1 VLIRKE
7 ILKTSKISIADLF
20 FFIVVGA
27 IILAVVTTAER
38 WSTSFQRDV
47 PIDLS
52 TGSLLTYSLLSLT
65 RGMIAYLISLTLAL
79 VCGYLAAKSRF
90 WERIILPILDIG
102 QSLPVLGFL
111 PGLVLGLVALFPNS
125 NIGLEMACI
134 LMIVTSQMW
143 NMAFSFYS
151 SMKALPPEFS
161 EVARISQLNPIVRF
175 VKVELP
181 FAATPLA
188 WNSLVS
194 IAGGWFFLTVC
205 ESFQLKG
212 QNFRIPGLG
221 SFMSEALD
229 KGNIPA
235 IIMGIT
241 AMMCVIIL
249 IDFIIWRPIISWS
262 QKFRPDDLPLS
273 EIEVPFVSLMF
284 KQSRI
289 VEEVSKYARALK
301 IKLRPYYLKLEER
314 ISRPSPEPI
323 AEILESKLS
332 PEKRGTFRIFKTQL
346 QRGIAITIMIALAVW
361 VSGQLYL
368 LVKDLELSD
377 WLLVSKS
384 ALLTLSRIA
393 VCLVLATIW
402 TLPVGVLIGLSP
414 RLTRIFQPVIQ
425 VFASFPSPMIYPLVF
440 IAFKKIGIDL
450 GVSSI
455 FLLMVG
461 VQWYILFNVLA
472 GSVQIAQQHRDS
484 FKLMNLDW
492 KEHWKKL
499 YLPSVF
505 PYLVTGWI
513 TAAGGAWNA
522 SIVTE
527 YLEFGGET
535 HSTEG
540 LGSLIT
546 RATADGNFQLLC
558 ASLMVM
564 VGLVIL
570 LNRSVWKFLFR
581 YAETRFKMES

>member
-1 VLIRKE
+1 MLIRKE
-7 ILKTSKISIADLF
+7 ILKSSRISIPDLF
-20 FFIVVGA
+20 FFVVVGGA
-27 IILAVVTTAER
+27 ILAVTTTAER
-38 WSTSFQRDV
+38 WTMGFQRDV

-65 RGMIAYLISLTLAL
+65 RGIIAYLISLTLAL

-111 PGLVLGLVALFPNS
+111 PGLVLGLVAIFPNS
-125 NIGLEMACI
+125 NIGLELACI

-151 SMKALPPEFS
+151 SLKAIPPEFI
-161 EVARISQLNPIVRF
+161 EVAKVSRINPLVRF

-212 QNFRIPGLG
+212 QSFRLPGLG
-221 SFMSEALD
+221 SFMAEALD
-229 KGNIPA
+229 QGKTSA
-235 IIMGIT
+235 VLMGIT

-249 IDFIIWRPIISWS
+249 LDFIIWRPIISWS
-262 QKFRPDDLPLS
+262 QKFRPDDLPLGD
-273 EIEVPFVSLMF
+273 IEVPFVSLMF
-284 KQSRI
+284 RQSRI
-289 VEEVSKYARALK
+289 VEEVSKYFRALK
-301 IKLRPYYLKLEER
+301 QKARPYYLKIEEKFPLQ
-314 ISRPSPEPI
+314 SKELDS
-323 AEILESKLS
+323 LSESKGS
-332 PEKRGTFRIFKTQL
+332 DKKSIFKLFKSQFRT
-346 QRGIAITIMIALAVW
+346 GIAITILIALAIW
-361 VSGQLYL
+361 IFGQLYL
-368 LVKDLELSD
+368 LVKELELKD
-377 WLLVSKS
+377 WILITKS
-384 ALLTLSRIA
+384 ALLTLSRIGA
-393 VCLVLATIW
+393 CLILATLW

-414 RLTRIFQPVIQ
+414 RLTRLLQPVIQ

-440 IAFKKIGIDL
+440 IAFKSIGIGL

-472 GSVQIAQQHRDS
+472 GSVQIAQQHTDS
-484 FKLMNLDW
+484 FKLMGLGW

-499 YLPSVF
+499 YLPSIF

-527 YLEFGGET
+527 YLDYGGHT
-535 HSTEG
+535 YSTDG
-540 LGSLIT
+540 LGALVT
-546 RATADGNFQLLC
+546 RATADGNFQLLS

-581 YAETRFKMES
+581 YAETRFSMES